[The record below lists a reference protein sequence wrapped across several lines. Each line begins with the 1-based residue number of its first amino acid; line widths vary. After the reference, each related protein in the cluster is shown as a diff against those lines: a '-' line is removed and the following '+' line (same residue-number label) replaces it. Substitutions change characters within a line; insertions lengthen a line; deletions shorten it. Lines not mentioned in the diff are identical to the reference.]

1 MIIFYIKI
9 KLLNIIIKRIFF
21 SSYNRSNIRWRFK
34 SPSDIDVIFYK
45 KKQEGNIIIILT
57 YCTKI

>member
-1 MIIFYIKI
+1 MEE
-9 KLLNIIIKRIFF
+9 
-21 SSYNRSNIRWRFK
+21 K
-34 SPSDIDVIFYK
+34 SPSDNRHSNVIFYKK

>member
-21 SSYNRSNIRWRFK
+21 SNYNHSNIRWRFK
-34 SPSDIDVIFYK
+34 SPSDIDVILYK
-45 KKQEGNIIIILT
+45 KKHGINFIILN
-57 YCTKI
+57 KIQKL

>member
-1 MIIFYIKI
+1 MEE
-9 KLLNIIIKRIFF
+9 
-21 SSYNRSNIRWRFK
+21 K
-34 SPSDIDVIFYK
+34 SPSDNRHSNVIFYK